1 MNDETVYM
9 MMNNDHVEIS
19 GWIVNHDNYEGMY
32 HVSHNHL
39 VNECIKKHN
48 TKYYG
53 NGKIG

>member
-1 MNDETVYM
+1 M
-9 MMNNDHVEIS
+9 EIS
-19 GWIVNHDNYEGMY
+19 GWIVNHDHYEGMH

-53 NGKIG
+53 NGKSG